1 MTTVSYSKHNSGKD
15 QAVRLFHEKKKCLYI
30 VALPAFTEVNNRSI
44 NVNFNSEVS
53 VACIS
58 QMFLLFFFPRLL
70 KKVHTCGLL

>member
-15 QAVRLFHEKKKCLYI
+15 QAVRLFHEKKCLYI